1 MKISIKREQNN
12 ARISSAE
19 RENVRTKFKT
29 MKKFLSMAALALV
42 GAMMTG
48 CSSSDDSIA
57 ETPQQPEVTN

>member
-1 MKISIKREQNN
+1 MNPLNKEK
-12 ARISSAE
+12 AMM
-19 RENVRTKFKT
+19 T

-57 ETPQQPEVTN
+57 DIPQQPEIGRAHV